1 MNTLIQSIQT
11 YGLKVLFTSLF
22 LFTIGF
28 SNASNIVDAVGIQM
42 NEAPYT
48 AFAALD
54 SITTSN
60 SAYNQEVDVLEKP
73 VVDYPKYR
81 IAASVGYSYRIA
93 RVNKDV
99 DPQFHDYV
107 RDLKSGMALSFDG
120 TYYFSRVLGAGFK
133 YAKYQSSNSIHV
145 RFDNGQRG
153 VASDNISIDFYGPFL
168 GIRLPIRNS
177 ESTFVIN
184 YGIGYL
190 GYKDK
195 FVLMTPGTY
204 KGSTVSSF
212 CDFSYDL
219 MVMPQLALGLQMSY
233 YGGIIN
239 RFERTYQGTTTT
251 EKFETGKGENL
262 YRFDFSLGV
271 RYSF

>member
-1 MNTLIQSIQT
+1 M
-11 YGLKVLFTSLF
+11 
-22 LFTIGF
+22 
-28 SNASNIVDAVGIQM
+28 
-42 NEAPYT
+42 
-48 AFAALD
+48 
-54 SITTSN
+54 
-60 SAYNQEVDVLEKP
+60 
-73 VVDYPKYR
+73 R
-81 IAASVGYSYRIA
+81 
-93 RVNKDV
+93 
-99 DPQFHDYV
+99 
-107 RDLKSGMALSFDG
+107 
-120 TYYFSRVLGAGFK
+120 RVLVTSIALEELI
-133 YAKYQSSNSIHV
+133 QSSNSIHV

-153 VASDNISIDFYGPFL
+153 VVSDNISVDFYDPYL

-251 EKFETGKGENL
+251 EKLEAGKGENL
-262 YRFDFSLGV
+262 YRFDFSVGV

>member
-1 MNTLIQSIQT
+1 
-11 YGLKVLFTSLF
+11 
-22 LFTIGF
+22 
-28 SNASNIVDAVGIQM
+28 M
-42 NEAPYT
+42 NEAHDSEFVT
-48 AFAALD
+48 TD
-54 SITTSN
+54 SINTLKR
-60 SAYNQEVDVLEKP
+60 AYKQEVDVSEKP
-73 VVDYPKYR
+73 AMDYPKYR
-81 IAASVGYSYRIA
+81 IAASVGYSHRIG
-93 RVNKDV
+93 RINKNI

-107 RDLKSGMALSFDG
+107 RDLKSGMAWSFDG

-133 YAKYQSSNSIHV
+133 YAKVQSSNSIHV

-153 VASDNISIDFYGPFL
+153 VVSDNISVDFYGPYL

-251 EKFETGKGENL
+251 EKLEAGKGENL
-262 YRFDFSLGV
+262 YRFDFSVGV